1 MCLTP
6 SSSVLRRDNSFS
18 DPWPTLQGAP
28 LICPAAVR
36 WWSVVVARSVAACS
50 RRPRDQMKVTHMSHR
65 FLFCWLQRQLTRAAL
80 SRKHAG
86 FTAPCWMSRTQF
98 SSAVVK
104 TNNACTELAHRSSKK
119 EQLHLSRTKRQSL
132 LVCHGSA
139 ELIAKISL
147 HRFAPKVTNGLLRSQ
162 KVSNERWLI
171 KSMAN

>member
-6 SSSVLRRDNSFS
+6 SLSVLRRDNSF
-18 DPWPTLQGAP
+18 PTLQGAP

-36 WWSVVVARSVAACS
+36 WWSVVVARSVAPCG
-50 RRPRDQMKVTHMSHR
+50 RRPQDQMKVTHMSHR
-65 FLFCWLQRQLTRAAL
+65 FLFCWLQRQLTHAAL

-119 EQLHLSRTKRQSL
+119 EQHLSRTKRQSL

-162 KVSNERWLI
+162 KVSNERGLI